1 MKVFCLRLCKDNAS
15 LDWRTKNYSL
25 ILASVNHK
33 SRCYYLVWISKMA
46 EPARV
51 LDNKVDEV
59 QEDREMEQHEESVAS
74 QELPNSVFTAE
85 LDLLI
90 VFLSLFS
97 LSTEESLNSVEREP
111 ERRIDGAKAIKRL
124 QKKRQ
129 EIDEVKPVRRRTQR
143 FQTRIRDSRHGRRV

>member
-1 MKVFCLRLCKDNAS
+1 MKNKILLFDPGLCQPQS
-15 LDWRTKNYSL
+15 L
-25 ILASVNHK
+25 A
-33 SRCYYLVWISKMA
+33 VWISKMA

-59 QEDREMEQHEESVAS
+59 QEDREMEQNEESVAS
-74 QELPNSVFTAE
+74 QELPNSMFTAE
-85 LDLLI
+85 LNLLI

-111 ERRIDGAKAIKRL
+111 ERRKDGAKAIKVL
-124 QKKRQ
+124 KKKRR

-143 FQTRIRDSRHGRRV
+143 FQTRVRDSRHGRRV

>member
-1 MKVFCLRLCKDNAS
+1 MK
-15 LDWRTKNYSL
+15 
-25 ILASVNHK
+25 
-33 SRCYYLVWISKMA
+33 VWISKMA

-51 LDNKVDEV
+51 VDNKVDEV
-59 QEDREMEQHEESVAS
+59 QEDREMEQNEESVAS

-85 LDLLI
+85 LNLLI

-111 ERRIDGAKAIKRL
+111 ERRKDRAKAIKVL
-124 QKKRQ
+124 KKKRR

-143 FQTRIRDSRHGRRV
+143 FQTRIRDSRLVVS

>member
-1 MKVFCLRLCKDNAS
+1 
-15 LDWRTKNYSL
+15 
-25 ILASVNHK
+25 
-33 SRCYYLVWISKMA
+33 MA

-59 QEDREMEQHEESVAS
+59 QEDREMEQNEESLELLAS

-111 ERRIDGAKAIKRL
+111 ERRKDGAKAIKRL

-143 FQTRIRDSRHGRRV
+143 FQTRIRDSRLVVS

>member
-1 MKVFCLRLCKDNAS
+1 
-15 LDWRTKNYSL
+15 
-25 ILASVNHK
+25 
-33 SRCYYLVWISKMA
+33 MA

-59 QEDREMEQHEESVAS
+59 QEDREMEQNEESLAS

-111 ERRIDGAKAIKRL
+111 ERRKDGAKAIKRL